1 MVIIIIF
8 EFNNRELCPTAGYL
22 QISKPD
28 YPFRLKE
35 LNQRI
40 TNTLYLQE
48 RY

>member
-8 EFNNRELCPTAGYL
+8 ELNNRELFPTAGYL